1 MSDRNIW
8 KKYPSL
14 GLICFVD
21 QLLLGWMGK
30 TSFKFQYIKFL
41 VPSVI
46 VGGHQGHY
54 LHLSAVII
62 FIWKFADPFSFNI
75 TSGVIMKSS
84 PMSFWGQCISYRWPR
99 RSTSPTKNPS
109 NSFSKLSDIFM
120 SQNVTDT
127 IQTMKRHF
135 TNIYYNFASLTS
147 ASERGMW
154 LDCFI

>member
-1 MSDRNIW
+1 MFCGPVTSGMNGEDLFQISIY
-8 KKYPSL
+8 KIL
-14 GLICFVD
+14 GAISHCW
-21 QLLLGWMGK
+21 G
-30 TSFKFQYIKFL
+30 T
-41 VPSVI
+41 
-46 VGGHQGHY
+46 Y
-54 LHLSAVII
+54 LHLPAVI
-62 FIWKFADPFSFNI
+62 FFVWKFADPFSFNI

-99 RSTSPTKNPS
+99 RSTSPTENPS
-109 NSFSKLSDIFM
+109 NSFSELSDIFV